1 MTKTFAD
8 VQTALA
14 HCAGIEA
21 ALKAKL
27 REIQAQQTDEGPS
40 AYVMP
45 DARLIVVPREYCSD
59 SRLTDLAV
67 AYGFRVVAMP

>member
-1 MTKTFAD
+1 MTKTLAD
-8 VQTALA
+8 VQAAAA

-21 ALKAKL
+21 AFRAKL
-27 REIQAQQTDEGPS
+27 REIQAQQTDEGPF

-45 DARLIVVPREYCSD
+45 DARLIAVRREYCSD
-59 SRLTDLAV
+59 SRLTDLAA